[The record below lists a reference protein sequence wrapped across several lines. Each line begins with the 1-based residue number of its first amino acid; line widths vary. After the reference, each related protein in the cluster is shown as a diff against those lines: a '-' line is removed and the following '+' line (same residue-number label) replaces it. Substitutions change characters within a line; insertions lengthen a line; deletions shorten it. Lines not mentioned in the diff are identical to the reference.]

1 MARTARWSLAPGA
14 REGRKTRVLVAGN
27 VALDRT
33 PDGGWVPGGP
43 ALFSA
48 RMAQALGADVT
59 LITTIE
65 PEFDRGVLAGIDVRP
80 VDGLLP
86 RFANT
91 YHEQGHRTQLL
102 LETGSPLEL
111 LPQLRTGE
119 TFDMVFYAPA
129 FHEFAKAPLRFKGAI
144 VGVSLQGTLR
154 SVTAEQAVVPRPNP
168 LAACTKMARAGWIT
182 FFSEEDTI
190 DPEGLAAALAARS
203 TVAVLTRGYN
213 GATLF
218 ELDGTTHHWAALPA
232 NPVEPTGA
240 GDCFATAF
248 MVRLTE
254 TESLEHAMEFAL
266 AAGALAVERPGLA
279 GIAGRAEIEA
289 RMTREAA

>member
-1 MARTARWSLAPGA
+1 M
-14 REGRKTRVLVAGN
+14 
-27 VALDRT
+27 
-33 PDGGWVPGGP
+33 PGGP

-48 RMAQALGADVT
+48 RMAQGLGAEVT
-59 LITTIE
+59 LITSIE
-65 PEFDRGVLAGIDVRP
+65 PAFDRSVLAGIDVRATE
-80 VDGLLP
+80 GLLP
-86 RFANT
+86 RYANT
-91 YHEQGHRTQLL
+91 YDERGHRTQLL
-102 LETGSPLEL
+102 LETGSTLEL
-111 LPQLRTGE
+111 LPHLAAGE
-119 TFDMVFYAPA
+119 SFDLVFFAPA
-129 FHEFAKAPLRFKGAI
+129 FHELAKAPLRFKGAI

-154 SVTAEQAVVPRPNP
+154 SVTPDQRVVPRTNP
-168 LAACTKMARAGWIT
+168 LSACTKMARAGWIT
-182 FFSEEDTI
+182 FFSEEDTA
-190 DPEGLAAALAARS
+190 DPEGLAEALAARS

-254 TESLEHAMEFAL
+254 TESLEQAMQFAL

>member
-1 MARTARWSLAPGA
+1 
-14 REGRKTRVLVAGN
+14 
-27 VALDRT
+27 
-33 PDGGWVPGGP
+33 
-43 ALFSA
+43 
-48 RMAQALGADVT
+48 MAQALGGDVT
-59 LITTIE
+59 LVTSLE
-65 PEFDRGVLAGIDVRP
+65 PAFDRSVLEGLDVRSADGVL
-80 VDGLLP
+80 P
-86 RFANT
+86 RYANT
-91 YHEQGHRTQLL
+91 YDERGHRTQLL
-102 LETGSPLEL
+102 LATGSPLEL
-111 LPQLRTGE
+111 LPVLRPGE
-119 TFDMVFYAPA
+119 TFDLVFYAPA

-154 SVTAEQAVVPRPNP
+154 SVTDDHRVVPRANP
-168 LAACTKMARAGWIT
+168 LGACARMARAGWIT
-182 FFSEEDTI
+182 FFSEEDTA
-190 DPEGLAAALAARS
+190 DPEGLARGLAARS

-218 ELDGTTHHWAALPA
+218 ELDGTTQHWAALPA

-254 TESLEHAMEFAL
+254 TESLEQAMQFAL

-279 GIAGRAEIEA
+279 GIADRAEIEA